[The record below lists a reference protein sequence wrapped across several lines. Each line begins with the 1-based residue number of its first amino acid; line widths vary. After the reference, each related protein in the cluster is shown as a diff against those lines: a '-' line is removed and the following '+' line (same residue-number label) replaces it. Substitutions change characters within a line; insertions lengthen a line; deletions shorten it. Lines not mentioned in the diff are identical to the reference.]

1 MQRVTR
7 DTSPAKDDLRA
18 LEAAMAII
26 VRHFPPSIAHLFA
39 TPRTGKDGLREWWSD
54 LQGQPHRYHDLGAEQ
69 QAALLRL
76 YDERQDAVRQLVGKL
91 ESLGQ
96 ANEAALLRKLIG
108 PADLNNLYSVNG
120 QPLVVRWA
128 EPAAAK
134 PAPAPL
140 PPPVPPRAPV
150 LRRRWIWLPW
160 FLLPLLGLLLLAL
173 ALWFGWPYLQ
183 HWFASRETKPF
194 ACVKDTRIQ
203 PPEFSVVL
211 DTSGS
216 MQLNVAATQE
226 DEQWYFQHIND
237 DPNIDQQR
245 VAQLTQAPVRMDVAK
260 NSLTHLIGDLHPAV
274 DMRVVTFDGCRAP
287 IDNGVFTLAQRPDL
301 IKGIQAL
308 VPDDGTPLAA
318 SLDVAAKTMNGRD
331 RDGVILM
338 FIDGADGCE
347 QDVCA
352 VAQRIARE
360 QPRLRVNLIN
370 ISNSNLASCVA
381 EHTGGRIYSAN
392 DAEQVAAAIKDASQE
407 VSSTADCD

>member
-18 LEAAMAII
+18 LEEAMAII

-76 YDERQDAVRQLVGKL
+76 YDERQEAVRQLVGKL
-91 ESLGQ
+91 EGLGQ

-108 PADLNNLYSVNG
+108 PANLDNLYSVNG
-120 QPLVVRWA
+120 QPLVVRWV
-128 EPAAAK
+128 EPAPVK
-134 PAPAPL
+134 PAPVA
-140 PPPVPPRAPV
+140 
-150 LRRRWIWLPW
+150 RRRWIWLPW

-173 ALWFGWPYLQ
+173 AWWFGWPHLQ
-183 HWFASRETKPF
+183 HWLASRDTTPF

-216 MQLNVAATQE
+216 MLLNVAATPE
-226 DEQWYFQHIND
+226 DEKWFFQHIND

-245 VAQLTQAPVRMDVAK
+245 VAQLTQAPIRMDVAK
-260 NSLTHLIGDLHPAV
+260 SSLTHLINDLHPAV

-287 IDNGVFTLAQRPDL
+287 LDHGVFKLAQRPAL
-301 IKGIQAL
+301 IEGIQAL
-308 VPDDGTPLAA
+308 VPNDGTALAA
-318 SLDVAAKTMNGRD
+318 SLDMTARTMNGRD
-331 RDGVILM
+331 RDGMILM

-381 EHTGGRIYSAN
+381 ENTGGRIYSAN
-392 DAEQVAAAIKDASQE
+392 DAEQIAAALKDASQE

>member
-18 LEAAMAII
+18 LEEAMAII

-39 TPRTGKDGLREWWSD
+39 TPRNGKDGLREWWSD

-69 QAALLRL
+69 QTALLRL
-76 YDERQDAVRQLVGKL
+76 YDERQEAVRQLVGKL
-91 ESLGQ
+91 EGLGQ

-108 PADLNNLYSVNG
+108 PANLDNLYSVNG
-120 QPLVVRWA
+120 QPLVVRWV
-128 EPAAAK
+128 EPAPVK
-134 PAPAPL
+134 PASV
-140 PPPVPPRAPV
+140 PVPPPAPV
-150 LRRRWIWLPW
+150 ARRRWIWLPW
-160 FLLPLLGLLLLAL
+160 FLLPLLGLLLLLLAL
-173 ALWFGWPYLQ
+173 AWWFGWPHLQ
-183 HWFASRETKPF
+183 HWLASRDTTPF

-216 MQLNVAATQE
+216 MLLNVAATPE
-226 DEQWYFQHIND
+226 DEKWFFQHIND

-245 VAQLTQAPVRMDVAK
+245 VAQLTQAPIRMDVAK
-260 NSLTHLIGDLHPAV
+260 SSLTHLINDLHPAV

-287 IDNGVFTLAQRPDL
+287 LDHGVFKLAQRPAL
-301 IKGIQAL
+301 IEGIQAL
-308 VPDDGTPLAA
+308 VPNDGTALAA
-318 SLDVAAKTMNGRD
+318 SLDVTARTMNGRD
-331 RDGVILM
+331 RDGMILM

-381 EHTGGRIYSAN
+381 ENTGGRIYSAN
-392 DAEQVAAAIKDASQE
+392 DAEQIAAALKDASQE

>member
-7 DTSPAKDDLRA
+7 DTSPASNDLRV
-18 LEAAMAII
+18 LEQAMAII
-26 VRHFPPSIAHLFA
+26 VRHFPPSIAHQFA
-39 TPRTGKDGLREWWSD
+39 TPRDGKDGLREWWSE
-54 LQGQPHRYHDLGAEQ
+54 LQGQPHRYHDLEAEQ
-69 QAALLRL
+69 QAALLRF

-91 ESLGQ
+91 QSLGQ
-96 ANEAALLRKLIG
+96 TNEAALLEKLIR

-128 EPAAAK
+128 EPAPVTPATAPL
-134 PAPAPL
+134 PAPAP
-140 PPPVPPRAPV
+140 VV
-150 LRRRWIWLPW
+150 RRRRVWLPW
-160 FLLPLLGLLLLAL
+160 FLLPLLGLLWLAL
-173 ALWFGWPYLQ
+173 ALWLGWPYLQ
-183 HWFASRETKPF
+183 HWLGSRPATPF
-194 ACVKDTRIQ
+194 ACVKDTQLQ
-203 PPEFSVVL
+203 PPEFAVVL

-216 MQLNVAATQE
+216 MQLNVAATPE
-226 DEQWYFQHIND
+226 DEAWFFKHIND

-245 VAQLTQAPVRMDVAK
+245 VAHITQAPVRMDVAK
-260 NSLTHLIGDLHPAV
+260 SSLTHLINDLHPAI

-287 IDNGVFTLAQRPDL
+287 LDHGVFKLAQRPAL
-301 IKGIQAL
+301 IEGIQAL
-308 VPDDGTPLAA
+308 EPNDGTALAA
-318 SLDVAAKTMNGRD
+318 SLDVTARAMNGRD

-360 QPRLRVNLIN
+360 QPRLRVNLID

-381 EHTGGRIYSAN
+381 EQTGGRIYSAN
-392 DAEQVAAAIKDASQE
+392 DAEQVATALKDASQE

>member
-7 DTSPAKDDLRA
+7 DTSPAKDDLRV
-18 LEAAMAII
+18 LEQAMAII

-39 TPRTGKDGLREWWSD
+39 TPRNGKDGLREWWSE

-76 YDERQDAVRQLVGKL
+76 YDERQEAVHQLVSKL

-96 ANEAALLRKLIG
+96 ANDAALLRKLIG
-108 PADLNNLYSVNG
+108 PADLNNLYSING

-128 EPAAAK
+128 EPAPVK
-134 PAPAPL
+134 PL
-140 PPPVPPRAPV
+140 PASVPPRPV
-150 LRRRWIWLPW
+150 PVVRRRWVWLPW

-183 HWFASRETKPF
+183 HWLGNRPATPF

-216 MQLNVAATQE
+216 MQLNVATTLE
-226 DEQWYFQHIND
+226 DEQWFFQHIND

-260 NSLTHLIGDLHPAV
+260 SSLTHLINDLHPAV

-287 IDNGVFTLAQRPDL
+287 LDHGVFTLAQRPAL

-308 VPDDGTPLAA
+308 VPNDGTALAA
-318 SLDVAAKTMNGRD
+318 SLDVAARTMNGRD

-360 QPRLRVNLIN
+360 QPRLRVNLVD

-381 EHTGGRIYSAN
+381 ESTGGSIYSAS
-392 DAEQVAAAIKDASQE
+392 DAGQVAAAIKLASQE
-407 VSSTADCD
+407 VSSTADCN